1 MSGKNLKTGVRLLA
15 LLTCV
20 ASANSLAR
28 ELPASEFRGTM
39 ITMTRGTVVAVDKAA
54 KKISISHQ
62 GNWDIEIPASTT
74 AFAVAS
80 TDMADGL
87 TPGAAIFF
95 IAAGDAKKPEVV
107 RLAPRPAS
115 KFTY

>member
-1 MSGKNLKTGVRLLA
+1 MSDKILKTGMCLLA
-15 LLTCV
+15 LLSCFAGV
-20 ASANSLAR
+20 NSLAR
-28 ELPASEFRGTM
+28 ELPGSEFRGTM

-74 AFAVAS
+74 AFSVAS

-87 TPGAAIFF
+87 TPGSAIFF

-107 RLAPRPAS
+107 RLAPRPVS